1 MARRVVVIM
10 CDGCVNRVMDPETKT
25 DIDRLVVAWDGI
37 EEGDRLTDADLPL
50 LDDDSLRTYMR
61 LISGEPQQR
70 LVHDILEGR
79 SRLDTLVTRDAFLD
93 QLTTRIN
100 AEGGQ
105 THSVGPGT
113 LEIIGHPHLR
123 AIGVHLDTA
132 RLYFKDE
139 SERTLHFPMD
149 RAMAEVELTRSHT
162 GPALPNAP
170 GAREQRATRPGEA
183 ACAHPEEAQ
192 RSETHTTCGT
202 CGECLG

>member
-1 MARRVVVIM
+1 
-10 CDGCVNRVMDPETKT
+10 
-25 DIDRLVVAWDGI
+25 
-37 EEGDRLTDADLPL
+37 
-50 LDDDSLRTYMR
+50 
-61 LISGEPQQR
+61 
-70 LVHDILEGR
+70 

-162 GPALPNAP
+162 RPARGSRERP
-170 GAREQRATRPGEA
+170 ARAKQRAPIRRRLSVAKPTRPA
-183 ACAHPEEAQ
+183 ARVESAWDE
-192 RSETHTTCGT
+192 GT
-202 CGECLG
+202 GDRGQALRD